1 MPTISPAVV
10 AQISG
15 GVNGRF
21 AQGLGSA
28 APFYPRVAEV
38 IPSSKAFEIYPF
50 TNQWPM
56 LEEWVGARQ
65 IKQLKTLDFTI
76 TNKHWEGTLAINA
89 DKVAD
94 SDVASLYPNA
104 EKLGRAAAMFPDKLL
119 TTLIE
124 AGFTTTCFDGQYFF
138 DTDHPMGSGTS
149 GTNKGTTALSAASY
163 ATARATLGALTN
175 DSGEPLGI
183 IPNLLMVPPA
193 LEGTARSILNSDI
206 VVAGTADASGVSNV
220 WKSSAD
226 LLVNPWLTDATD
238 WFLFATNQLMPAL
251 VYQERQA
258 ARIVPKV
265 DMRDENLFMLNEL
278 RWGVDL
284 RANAGYA
291 AWQCVFGAKVA

>member
-28 APFYPRVAEV
+28 KTFYSMVAEI
-38 IPSSKAFEIYPF
+38 IPSSKAYEIYPF
-50 TNQWPM
+50 DNMWPS

-65 IKQLKTLDFTI
+65 IKQLKTQDFTI
-76 TNKHWEGTLAINA
+76 TNKHFEGTLAINA
-89 DKVAD
+89 DLIAD
-94 SDVASLYPNA
+94 SDTASLYPRA
-104 EKLGRAAAMFPDKLL
+104 EKLGKAAALFPDKLI
-119 TTLIE
+119 TTLLTN
-124 AGFTTTCFDGQYFF
+124 GFTTACYDGEFFF
-138 DTDHPMGSGTS
+138 DTDHPMGTGTGS
-149 GTNKGTTALSAASY
+149 NKGTTALSTSAYEA
-163 ATARATLGALTN
+163 ARAVMGAYTN

-183 IPNLLMVPPA
+183 VPNLLMVPPA
-193 LEGTARSILNSDI
+193 LEGVGRRILNADL

-220 WKSSAD
+220 WRGSAD
-226 LLVNPWLTDATD
+226 LLVNPWLTDPTD
-238 WFLFATNQLMPAL
+238 WFLFSTNQLMPAL
-251 VYQERQA
+251 VYQSRQD

-291 AWQCVFGAKVA
+291 AWQCAFGAKVA